1 MLTLLLGVLE
11 LLQYRWI
18 AEVSVAQRGWLQ
30 GNLEA
35 RLNLLS
41 ASFNQRIENAAT
53 ALFPEPDKIR
63 AMGREAAYAAQ
74 YLGVVSQ
81 RGAERR
87 RRQGRRNGK
96 RFATG

>member
-1 MLTLLLGVLE
+1 MDNTKRQFWLAWGWVAVLTLLLGVLA

-53 ALFPEPDKIR
+53 ARHGAGSGLRGSIPSL
-63 AMGREAAYAAQ
+63 EATAGAP
-74 YLGVVSQ
+74 VS
-81 RGAERR
+81 
-87 RRQGRRNGK
+87 
-96 RFATG
+96 